1 MNVDKR
7 SLYLL
12 LSVTVLGLILR
23 LYNLGFNSLWLDES
37 ATNVLS
43 KVSIVQIWQNTAAGE
58 FNPPLFY
65 ILEHFMLVFG
75 NSEIVLRILPA
86 IFGTLA
92 IPVFY
97 YIGKEFKDENTG
109 FIMSVMCAVSPF
121 LIWYSQEARAYS
133 LLLLLI
139 ALATYVFIRALED
152 NLKEDWILFAFFG
165 AVAVW
170 THFYAFVAMGAFFV
184 YAIYYLGTAKSEKG
198 VIRNAIPFMKSVAI
212 WFFLCLPIFSMMG
225 TLFAKRTASSP
236 TYGIIGIPLAIQT
249 LLQLSWFSEI
259 VLLTILILFTIGI
272 FTLKNHKLFL
282 PSILLLVLLF
292 SINVSV
298 LFPMLP
304 RYLIFLSIF
313 LYLGVAVS
321 YQYVAKF
328 FKCNS
333 ENITLLI
340 AVFFILMSIPTLLP
354 YYTQESREDWR
365 VITSDLSELTS
376 TGDTIVIVPK
386 YIEYPVEYYYSA
398 EKDGTTLAGTMT
410 VEELENISAEWY
422 IVTPDISAADPS
434 GKSLEWLKKNTI
446 TVKTYMGNVE
456 ILKRI

>member
-1 MNVDKR
+1 MNIDKR
-7 SLYLL
+7 NFYLL
-12 LSVTVLGLILR
+12 SIITFIGAVLRG
-23 LYNLGFNSLWLDES
+23 YNLGFNSLWLDEA

-43 KVSIVQIWQNTAAGE
+43 KVGIVQIWQNMAAGE

-65 ILEHFMLVFG
+65 ILEHFMLMFG
-75 NSEIVLRILPA
+75 NSEAILRILPA
-86 IFGTLA
+86 IFGALA

-109 FIMSVMCAVSPF
+109 FIMAVMCAVSPF
-121 LIWYSQEARAYS
+121 LVWYSQEARAYS

-139 ALATYVFIRALED
+139 ALATYVFLRALKD
-152 NLKEDWILFAFFG
+152 NLKEDWILFAVFG

-198 VIRNAIPFMKSVAI
+198 VIRNAIPFIESVII
-212 WFFLCLPIFSMMG
+212 WFFLCLPIFTMMG
-225 TLFAKRTASSP
+225 SLFAKRIESSP

-259 VLLTILILFTIGI
+259 VLLAILILFIVGV
-272 FTLKNHKLFL
+272 FTLENHKLFL
-282 PSILLLVLLF
+282 PLILILVFLF
-292 SINVSV
+292 SINASV

-313 LYLGVAVS
+313 LYLGVASS

-328 FKCNS
+328 FKCS
-333 ENITLLI
+333 SDKIVVLV
-340 AVFFILMSIPTLLP
+340 AVFFILMSIPILLP

-365 VITSDLSELTS
+365 TITSDLSELTS
-376 TGDTIVIVPK
+376 PGDTIVIVPR

-398 EKDGTTLAGTMT
+398 EKDGTTLTGTMT
-410 VEELENISAEWY
+410 VEELENISADWY
-422 IVTPDISAADPS
+422 IVTPDISSADPS
-434 GKSLEWLKKNTI
+434 GKSLDWLKKNTI